1 MNNSV
6 IIKGSKDGL
15 TISVRDV
22 IRYDELLEILKTKF
36 TESRN
41 FFKNASM
48 ALAIEG
54 IELTENQEREIIDLI
69 EEYSDMKIF
78 CLVDDREINNARF
91 YQAIKDKE
99 YIRQTQTGQFIKGTL
114 KKGQVFETAKSVI
127 VLGNVDRGAKVISN
141 GNIIIMG
148 ALNGFACAGADNENC
163 CFIAALN
170 MNPRFIKINHKTAK
184 CPDRFR
190 LIRNRGPKIAYLH
203 RGNICIDNIAASTL
217 DHITL

>member
-15 TISVRDV
+15 TISVRDA
-22 IRYDELLEILKTKF
+22 IRYDELLKVLKTKF
-36 TESRN
+36 SESRS
-41 FFKNASM
+41 FFKNASI

-54 IELTENQEREIIDLI
+54 MELTENQEREIINLI

-78 CLVDDREINNARF
+78 CLVDDREVNNARF

-114 KKGQVFETAKSVI
+114 KKGQVFETAKSVV
-127 VLGNVDRGAKVISN
+127 VLGNVEKGAKVISN

-148 ALNGFACAGADNENC
+148 ALNGFACAGADNENR

-170 MNPRFIKINHKTAK
+170 MNPHLIKINQKTAK
-184 CPDRFR
+184 CSERFR
-190 LIRNRGPKIAYLH
+190 FIRNRGPKIAYLH
-203 RGNICIDNIAASTL
+203 HGAICIDNIAASTL
-217 DHITL
+217 NHITL